1 MIPRG
6 FSLRKKHWRLSWETM
21 NIFSRFQMSDRESL
35 PPSYFDEKY
44 RADIDPWGFR
54 TSIYEQQK
62 YRATIAALRK
72 PSYASALEV
81 GCSIGVMTS
90 LLAARCERFTAVD
103 SSSFALAEARRRQLP
118 NVTYQLANM
127 PRQFPQRPFELIMIS
142 EV

>member
-1 MIPRG
+1 MILTG
-6 FSLRKKHWRLSWETM
+6 FSLRKKYWRLSWETM
-21 NIFSRFQMSDRESL
+21 NISWRCRMSDRESL

-72 PSYASALEV
+72 PSYANALEV

-90 LLAARCERFTAVD
+90 LLAARCDHLTAVD
-103 SSSFALAEARRRQLP
+103 SSSFALA
-118 NVTYQLANM
+118 
-127 PRQFPQRPFELIMIS
+127 
-142 EV
+142 